1 MHKVSDLIADFLKY
15 HKIETVFG
23 IIGSANSH
31 IFDSINSLGY
41 TKVVNVHHEQVAVMA
56 MGAYFRASGKIS
68 ATIVTAGA
76 GSANAITGII
86 SNWADSIPGIIISGN
101 ESSFYIESHK
111 KLRMYGTQG
120 FDIASMV
127 KKVTKYSKCL
137 LKKEDIYSELNK
149 CIQISLEDRKGPV
162 LLDIPF
168 DIQASSVKPKNWKKI
183 SISANNNKTDIKF
196 IINEINS
203 AERPL
208 VLGGH
213 GIRLSNSVDLFKK
226 FINNSNLPTTLSWS
240 AIDILDSEN
249 KNFYGRFGLYGQR
262 AANLIVQNC
271 DLLIVIGSRLALPQT
286 GYNYEKFVRDGDHI
300 S

>member
-1 MHKVSDLIADFLKY
+1 M
-15 HKIETVFG
+15 
-23 IIGSANSH
+23 
-31 IFDSINSLGY
+31 
-41 TKVVNVHHEQVAVMA
+41 
-56 MGAYFRASGKIS
+56 
-68 ATIVTAGA
+68 
-76 GSANAITGII
+76 
-86 SNWADSIPGIIISGN
+86 
-101 ESSFYIESHK
+101 
-111 KLRMYGTQG
+111 
-120 FDIASMV
+120 
-127 KKVTKYSKCL
+127 
-137 LKKEDIYSELNK
+137 
-149 CIQISLEDRKGPV
+149 
-162 LLDIPF
+162 

-183 SISANNNKTDIKF
+183 PISANNYKTDIKF

-271 DLLIVIGSRLALPQT
+271 DLLIVIGSRLALPP
-286 GYNYEKFVRDGDHI
+286 DWI
-300 S
+300 